1 MSAGSTPATGPSE
14 SFLARTGLQVTRLV
28 GWRTLVVD
36 LARAEL
42 KRENARQF
50 LGGLWWIVDPLLQMI
65 VYTIL
70 VSVVFARTQPDYP
83 LFVLAALL
91 PWRGIAV
98 SIATGCTAIIGN
110 ERIVR
115 QIDFP
120 RIVLP
125 VARLGAQLWRLALAL
140 VVMVV
145 LMLILWPDRISPS
158 LVWLPVLAVI
168 EVIFL
173 LPFVIFLSAATVFVR
188 DLANLMRHVMRL
200 ALYLSPVLFSVDQL
214 VTHLPEPIATLYAVN
229 PVSLLLEAF
238 RRVAYDGAAPTATSI
253 LMPIGTG
260 LLLLP
265 FALAWFGRVERRL
278 GKLL

>member
-1 MSAGSTPATGPSE
+1 MSARPTRAAVPSE
-14 SFLARTGLQVTRLV
+14 SFLARTGLQLTRLF
-28 GWRTLVVD
+28 GWRTLVID

-50 LGGLWWIVDPLLQMI
+50 LGGLWWVVDPLLQMI

-70 VSVVFARTQPDYP
+70 VSVIFARTQPDYP
-83 LFVLAALL
+83 IFVLSALIA
-91 PWRGIAV
+91 WRGIAV
-98 SIATGCTAIIGN
+98 SIATGCTAITGN

-145 LMLILWPDRISPS
+145 LMLILWPNRVTPA
-158 LVWLPVLAVI
+158 LAWLPILAVVEI
-168 EVIFL
+168 VFL
-173 LPFVIFLSAATVFVR
+173 LPFVVFLSAATVFVR

-200 ALYLSPVLFSVDQL
+200 ALYVSPVLFGVDQL

-229 PVSLLLEAF
+229 PISLLLEAF
-238 RRVAYDGAAPTATSI
+238 RSVAYYGTAPTPTSI
-253 LMPIGTG
+253 LMPIGAG

-265 FALAWFGRVERRL
+265 FALAWFGRVERGL